1 MDFNRFSIAVV
12 KSVSIPTSHSKE
24 CKTWERGEG
33 NFYQLLTGVS
43 AITKHQ
49 RLLTFAVLDDQI
61 VGGLDL
67 LCFLLGHL
75 HHRFR

>member
-33 NFYQLLTGVS
+33 NFLSAIGGVS

-49 RLLTFAVLDDQI
+49 RPLTFAVLDDQI
-61 VGGLDL
+61 VGGLNL